1 MRRRHERIARLAHG
15 YGHLKHM
22 AEARLAACRRE
33 QRQLECER
41 DELLGCFEGGRLAGL
56 FVSQLDQRLKAVSV
70 QQQRLAAREIEL
82 GRRLI
87 AVARRLKGLERL
99 ASNLSEALTFE
110 SDRAELEAVTE
121 TALSAQ
127 PASFPQAAGRRMSAN
142 QIAED

>member
-1 MRRRHERIARLAHG
+1 
-15 YGHLKHM
+15 M

-56 FVSQLDQRLKAVSV
+56 FVNQLDQRLKAVSV
-70 QQQRLAAREIEL
+70 KQQQLVAREIEL
-82 GRRLI
+82 GRRLT

-99 ASNLSEALTFE
+99 SSGLSAALAFEA
-110 SDRAELEAVTE
+110 DRAELDAVTE
-121 TALSAQ
+121 TAVSART
-127 PASFPQAAGRRMSAN
+127 ASFPQAGGRKMPVN